1 MFVEAK
7 INRRDLFRFSGSTLG
22 YLGASVTA
30 KNLLLTAVGVEAVNA
45 YFNAKRTIESF
56 GRMLKPNPPYDAIV
70 ILGAGNSIKNGREV
84 PSPDGQMRV
93 IAGVEEYLKGKSRII
108 RFAGGA
114 RSGTPEGRVM
124 AQFAEEYAMIPISA
138 IQAELL
144 SVDTVTNLLQIIEW
158 KKKNPDMKKIAV
170 STNAYHMPGV
180 QVLGN
185 NLGLELYPV
194 VAEQSLVDTGKP
206 ELIKR
211 VRDLYGDPS
220 YKNRIEKEQA
230 RLVMLLLDPES
241 HIAHD
246 RIDWQ
251 DKHPAVKF
259 VFDKT
264 YEALAAAGKQL
275 FPLEVKSVI

>member
-1 MFVEAK
+1 
-7 INRRDLFRFSGSTLG
+7 
-22 YLGASVTA
+22 
-30 KNLLLTAVGVEAVNA
+30 
-45 YFNAKRTIESF
+45 
-56 GRMLKPNPPYDAIV
+56 
-70 ILGAGNSIKNGREV
+70 
-84 PSPDGQMRV
+84 MRV